1 LGELVLLTV
10 RKHIQLLAVVGVLIG
25 SAATHSSAIA
35 QTTGIGG
42 PTVGLGLTSDHKR
55 TIYRETA
62 GEAGR
67 LIPEGSEITI
77 GAQIPDAVILNEIP
91 ISVKD
96 RVGLLRDF
104 KFARDVNE
112 SIVIVDPAKR
122 QIVDIV
128 TKADGER

>member
-1 LGELVLLTV
+1 MLLKI
-10 RKHIQLLAVVGVLIG
+10 RKHIRLLAVVGAIIG
-25 SAATHSSAIA
+25 SAAAHSSAIA

-55 TIYRETA
+55 TIYRETS
-62 GEAGR
+62 GETAR

-104 KFARDVNE
+104 KFARAVDE